1 VPLRLLDGDCDA
13 QLNIMGFNS
22 TMYQSDCLGKSNGD
36 VCVVGCADGYSII
49 GKAKVLA
56 CKGGTFMSVTSVEAA
71 MPICTPKLCNY
82 GYPNEAGV
90 AHDCNQT
97 GLGIVTGKTCL
108 AYCAT
113 GYELEASV
121 VDDYTFM
128 CLAYGMLNGTQPKL
142 QVEVVQLACSGCFI

>member
-1 VPLRLLDGDCDA
+1 
-13 QLNIMGFNS
+13 
-22 TMYQSDCLGKSNGD
+22 
-36 VCVVGCADGYSII
+36 
-49 GKAKVLA
+49 
-56 CKGGTFMSVTSVEAA
+56 MSVTSVEAA

-128 CLAYGMLNGTQPKL
+128 CLAYGMLNGTQPNCKL
-142 QVEVVQLACSGCFI
+142 KLCNSLVVDASYIASSCYGRSYRRLAAQRHRHG